1 MKNKLKISVVVP
13 IFNREKYIGRC
24 IRSLMNQSI
33 ERNFFEI
40 ITIDDAST
48 DASSKILKSYSDEIK
63 IYTNK
68 KNKGLSASL
77 NLGIKKA
84 NGKYIVRVDSDDYV
98 NKDFLQILY
107 LYINHNQNADA
118 VACDYF
124 TVDNKEKIL
133 SRENCL
139 KKPIGC
145 GIIFRKSQ
153 IKKIG
158 LYNKNFRINEEKDL
172 MKRFVKKYI
181 LERIA
186 LPLYRYKRHKNS
198 LTKGV

>member
-1 MKNKLKISVVVP
+1 MKNTVKISVIVP
-13 IFNREKYIGRC
+13 IFNRENYIGRC
-24 IRSLMNQSI
+24 IRSLMYQTI
-33 ERNFFEI
+33 ERNSYEI
-40 ITIDDAST
+40 ITIDDGST
-48 DASSKILKSYSDEIK
+48 DASLKILKSYSDEIK
-63 IYTNK
+63 IYKNK
-68 KNKGLSASL
+68 KNQGLSVSL
-77 NLGIKKA
+77 NRGIRKA
-84 NGKYIVRVDSDDYV
+84 KGKYIVRVDSDDYV
-98 NKDFLQILY
+98 NRDFLQILY
-107 LYINHNQNADA
+107 LYILHNLDVDA

-124 TVDNKEKIL
+124 TVDDKERIL

-172 MKRFVKKYI
+172 MKRFVKKYC

-198 LTKGV
+198 LTKGL

>member
-1 MKNKLKISVVVP
+1 MKNTIKISVIVP
-13 IFNREKYIGRC
+13 IFNRENYIGRC
-24 IRSLMNQSI
+24 IRSLMYQTI
-33 ERNFFEI
+33 ERNSYEI
-40 ITIDDAST
+40 ITVDDGST
-48 DASSKILKSYSDEIK
+48 DASLKILKSYSDEIK
-63 IYTNK
+63 IYKNK
-68 KNKGLSASL
+68 KNQGLSVSL
-77 NLGIKKA
+77 NRGIRKA
-84 NGKYIVRVDSDDYV
+84 KGKYIVRVDSDDYV
-98 NKDFLQILY
+98 NRDFLQILY
-107 LYINHNQNADA
+107 LYILHNLDVDA

-124 TVDNKEKIL
+124 TVDDKERIL

-172 MKRFVKKYI
+172 MKRFVKKYC

-198 LTKGV
+198 LTKGL

>member
-77 NLGIKKA
+77 NLGIK
-84 NGKYIVRVDSDDYV
+84 S
-98 NKDFLQILY
+98 
-107 LYINHNQNADA
+107 
-118 VACDYF
+118 
-124 TVDNKEKIL
+124 
-133 SRENCL
+133 
-139 KKPIGC
+139 
-145 GIIFRKSQ
+145 
-153 IKKIG
+153 
-158 LYNKNFRINEEKDL
+158 
-172 MKRFVKKYI
+172 
-181 LERIA
+181 
-186 LPLYRYKRHKNS
+186 
-198 LTKGV
+198 